1 MVIGTGCDLLE
12 IHRMEQLKQGNRLER
27 IFTEAERRQ
36 ANGRNSVLA
45 GDFAVKEAVSKC
57 FGTGVRG
64 FSLLDVEVLRDEL
77 GKPYVR
83 LYQGALAR
91 YEEMGGESLSVS
103 ISDTRELVMAF
114 AVLEGRKRE
123 AKDAAG

>member
-36 ANGRNSVLA
+36 ANGRKSVLA

-64 FSLLDVEVLRDEL
+64 FSLLDIEVLRDEL
-77 GKPYVR
+77 GKPYVL

-114 AVLEGRKRE
+114 AVLEGRKKE